1 MRCPTRGLYAITQTG
16 NKSGADV
23 INDVEAAI
31 KGGAVIVQYR
41 DKNPADALLLATAL
55 VNVCHR
61 LNVPLII
68 NDDVE
73 LALLAGADG
82 VHIGKED
89 GAIAQARMRLG
100 NDAIIGVSC
109 YDFIEQALDAQAQG
123 ATYVAFGRFFP
134 SSSKP
139 QAAPAKIETL
149 RQAKQRLT
157 IPIVAIG
164 GILPENGAQLLAAG
178 ADLLAVIG
186 GLFDG
191 RPEQSAR
198 AYQALFNDRIQT
210 PKPDQVSGFFTVT
223 K

>member
-1 MRCPTRGLYAITQTG
+1 MRFPARGLYAITQTD
-16 NKSGADV
+16 NKTTDTI
-23 INDVEAAI
+23 INEVKAAI
-31 KGGAVIVQYR
+31 RGGAAIVQYR
-41 DKNPADALLLATAL
+41 DKNPCDALLLAKEL
-55 VNVCHR
+55 VKICHQYE
-61 LNVPLII
+61 VPLII

-73 LALLAGADG
+73 LAARAGADG

-89 GAIAQARMRLG
+89 GAIAQARKRLG

-109 YDFIEQALDAQAQG
+109 YNFVERAIEAQAQG

-139 QAAPAKIETL
+139 LAAPARIETL
-149 RQAKQRLT
+149 QQAKRLLN

-186 GLFDG
+186 GLFDSQ
-191 RPEQSAR
+191 PEQSAR
-198 AYQALFNDRIQT
+198 AYQALFDHQ
-210 PKPDQVSGFFTVT
+210 KPDLHLRDN
-223 K
+223 